1 MYVLGHNET
10 RTNDEYLHACIS
22 HMNGA
27 FKNKDWYWPFECDAT
42 VGDKIFQNGKQLLMR
57 L

>member
-1 MYVLGHNET
+1 MYVLGHNKT

-22 HMNGA
+22 HLNGA
-27 FKNKDWYWPFECDAT
+27 FKNKDWYWPFEWEAT